1 MKNEKNNREIFSTT
15 IFYSDPTWGNH
26 LDIYK
31 KAGFT
36 KLVPYT
42 YWDGESKAAN
52 TDQFVKDLENAPEKS
67 VILFHACAH
76 NPTGSD
82 PSVED
87 WKRLAEV
94 CKAKGSFFSENIF
107 LEFCSLLFVQN
118 YNKARIEQ

>member
-1 MKNEKNNREIFSTT
+1 M
-15 IFYSDPTWGNH
+15 
-26 LDIYK
+26 DIYK

-42 YWDGESKAAN
+42 YWDGASKKAN
-52 TDQFVKDLENAPEKS
+52 TDQFVADLQNAPEKS

-82 PSVED
+82 PSVDD

-94 CKAKGSFFSENIF
+94 CKQKGTCFNV
-107 LEFCSLLFVQN
+107 LLH
-118 YNKARIEQ
+118 IEQYNISRITGIITGTLAELHT

>member
-1 MKNEKNNREIFSTT
+1 M
-15 IFYSDPTWGNH
+15 
-26 LDIYK
+26 DIYK

-94 CKAKGSFFSENIF
+94 CKAKGN
-107 LEFCSLLFVQN
+107 
-118 YNKARIEQ
+118 